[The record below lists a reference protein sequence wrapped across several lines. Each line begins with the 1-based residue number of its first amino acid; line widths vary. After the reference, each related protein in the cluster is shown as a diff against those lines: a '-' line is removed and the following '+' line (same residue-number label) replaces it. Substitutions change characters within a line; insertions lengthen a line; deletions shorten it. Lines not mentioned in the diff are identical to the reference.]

1 MSSALFIFVELDMQ
15 NLPVAYADAGVTA
28 LMALVAIVTAKVLHL
43 TLSIDSDFINGKEAD
58 CHSDTADVLEKHRLA
73 LEAQAAATK

>member
-1 MSSALFIFVELDMQ
+1 MLVTDGDAEPQMIPAEITEHEDYL
-15 NLPVAYADAGVTA
+15 ADFLA
-28 LMALVAIVTAKVLHL
+28 
-43 TLSIDSDFINGKEAD
+43 DINGKEAE